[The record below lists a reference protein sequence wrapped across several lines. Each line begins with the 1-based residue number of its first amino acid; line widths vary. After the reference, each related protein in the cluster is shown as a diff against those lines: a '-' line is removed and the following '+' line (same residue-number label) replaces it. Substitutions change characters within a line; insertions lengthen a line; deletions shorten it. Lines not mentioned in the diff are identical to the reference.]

1 MRAAIKQ
8 CMFKGIHADGT
19 KTTWSQRVSMTVS
32 SRTPIREIMM
42 SALGKTPS
50 TSSQWTRLL
59 PVNHGVQVWRRLP
72 VQVLGDG
79 RKLSEQMTANYI
91 FLHTVTIGAS
101 RYVVHWAQCHN
112 TKGQAPQSAA
122 TFFFATASQ
131 GGSRSRCQL
140 QSTAAGD
147 ASRTGREA
155 AGLRS
160 LLPASVCQE
169 FVQGW
174 WRASS
179 TKLRLEGELQESG
192 SERTL
197 RRNGDEATPGE
208 NPGGPPG
215 QSRGQQQRHL
225 LHAHGQGGEQRWQLP
240 QPSVRQLRSENDEA
254 TASASGDLGVRL
266 PSLADGPTRVVVSSV
281 MWAAISGH
289 RADERGVHGK
299 LRAVP

>member
-1 MRAAIKQ
+1 M
-8 CMFKGIHADGT
+8 
-19 KTTWSQRVSMTVS
+19 
-32 SRTPIREIMM
+32 
-42 SALGKTPS
+42 
-50 TSSQWTRLL
+50 
-59 PVNHGVQVWRRLP
+59 
-72 VQVLGDG
+72 
-79 RKLSEQMTANYI
+79 
-91 FLHTVTIGAS
+91 
-101 RYVVHWAQCHN
+101 
-112 TKGQAPQSAA
+112 
-122 TFFFATASQ
+122 
-131 GGSRSRCQL
+131 
-140 QSTAAGD
+140 
-147 ASRTGREA
+147 
-155 AGLRS
+155 
-160 LLPASVCQE
+160 
-169 FVQGW
+169 QGW

-266 PSLADGPTRVVVSSV
+266 PSLAPRSIADGPTRVVVSSV